1 MSESATLARPYA
13 EAVFKTAK
21 ESNLSAKWS
30 DMLAFLSAVV
40 KDSNMSAI
48 INNPRVG
55 SERLVQLL
63 LDICQGQLNQEGA
76 NFLKLLVEN
85 NRLLLLPAITKL
97 YEEYKAEDEGY
108 VDVEVLTAYPLTK
121 EEQKQFA
128 SSLEKKL
135 NKRVHMKIDV
145 DKSLIGGIR
154 VRAGD
159 KVIDGSI
166 RGRLQQLAKRL
177 Y

>member
-21 ESNLSAKWS
+21 ETNSSAKWS
-30 DMLAFLSAVV
+30 EMLEFLSAVV
-40 KDSNMSAI
+40 KDSNMSAT

-55 SERLVQLL
+55 GERLLQLL
-63 LDICQGQLNQEGA
+63 LDISQEQLNKEGA
-76 NFLKLLVEN
+76 NFLTLLVEN
-85 NRLLLLPAITKL
+85 NRLLLLPAIAEL

-108 VDVEVLTAYPLTK
+108 VDVEVSTAYALTK
-121 EEQKQFA
+121 EEQKRFA

-135 NKRVHMKIDV
+135 NKKVHMNIEV

-166 RGRLQQLAKRL
+166 RGRLQQLTKRL